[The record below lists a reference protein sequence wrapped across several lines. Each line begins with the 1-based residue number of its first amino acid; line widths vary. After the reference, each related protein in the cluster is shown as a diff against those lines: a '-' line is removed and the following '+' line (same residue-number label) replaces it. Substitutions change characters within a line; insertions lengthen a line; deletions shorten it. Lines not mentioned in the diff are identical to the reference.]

1 MKKIFYGWW
10 IVLACFLIFFY
21 VASVAFLGFTAFF
34 EPISKEFG
42 WSYTKISLAASIR
55 GLEIAIFSPFIG
67 VLVDRFGSRK
77 LILSGTIIIGFGLL
91 LMSLTQS
98 LAMFYGLILLIAFG
112 TNGCTDVVLTTAV
125 ANWFRK
131 KVGVALGVMF
141 AGVGAGGL
149 MIPLMVWLIDVHGW
163 RIALAICGLG
173 MWIIGMPLCAVLRNR
188 PEEHGYLPDGE
199 LTVNSVSEA
208 GTQHKETN
216 IGLKEALRD
225 RSLLYLSVSEL
236 IRMMIVLAVITHI
249 MPYLSSIGMSRS
261 SAALIAAANPLISI
275 IGRFGFGWLA
285 DIFPKRQVIAA
296 AYLFGTFGLVTL
308 SYIDVTWLYIPFL
321 FFFPLFWGVA
331 ALRGAILREYFG
343 REAFGKILGILTG
356 FATIGGSIGPILAG
370 WVFDTLGSYRLI
382 WLVFS
387 GLNSLAVWMLLKMK

>member
-1 MKKIFYGWW
+1 M
-10 IVLACFLIFFY
+10 
-21 VASVAFLGFTAFF
+21 
-34 EPISKEFG
+34 
-42 WSYTKISLAASIR
+42 
-55 GLEIAIFSPFIG
+55 
-67 VLVDRFGSRK
+67 
-77 LILSGTIIIGFGLL
+77 
-91 LMSLTQS
+91 
-98 LAMFYGLILLIAFG
+98 
-112 TNGCTDVVLTTAV
+112 TAV
-125 ANWFRK
+125 
-131 KVGVALGVMF
+131 
-141 AGVGAGGL
+141 
-149 MIPLMVWLIDVHGW
+149 
-163 RIALAICGLG
+163 
-173 MWIIGMPLCAVLRNR
+173 
-188 PEEHGYLPDGE
+188 
-199 LTVNSVSEA
+199 
-208 GTQHKETN
+208 
-216 IGLKEALRD
+216 
-225 RSLLYLSVSEL
+225 
-236 IRMMIVLAVITHI
+236 HI

-343 REAFGKILGILTG
+343 REAFGKILGIMTALT
-356 FATIGGSIGPILAG
+356 AIGGSIGPILAG